1 MDGRK
6 GKAFRLPW
14 TALFVRVFFV
24 AFFVTTYAVRTSSLP
39 FSKMCDSSPRA
50 RKNLTCLWTW
60 LLRAR

>member
-1 MDGRK
+1 MDGRTK
-6 GKAFRLPW
+6 RRFASSDS
-14 TALFVRVFFV
+14 LFVRVFFV